1 MNSEIIDGNMYDG
14 LFIFKEPCDSVGNR
28 ADECDCR
35 MPNAKCR
42 LKYQTT
48 RVSPPSFGIWHSA
61 FGILVNPSR
70 SSILPHGMK
79 RLLGL
84 LGCIAVVPAV
94 TGGCVERI
102 LTVQTNPSGALVELN
117 GQEMGRTP
125 VSRDFTWYGVYEITV
140 RHDEYQTIH
149 TSAWVIA
156 PIYEWIPLDL
166 ISELLPIPLKDH
178 HTLSYDLTPAP
189 AASGPSP
196 GILMRAAELKG
207 QLEPT
212 HYPPTTQKGK

>member
-1 MNSEIIDGNMYDG
+1 MRLPYADCQMPIGIPRPQIALLSIGNG
-14 LFIFKEPCDSVGNR
+14 QLAIGN
-28 ADECDCR
+28 
-35 MPNAKCR
+35 
-42 LKYQTT
+42 
-48 RVSPPSFGIWHSA
+48 
-61 FGILVNPSR
+61 LVNPPL

-84 LGCIAVVPAV
+84 LGCIAVLPAV

-102 LTVQTNPSGALVELN
+102 LTVQTNPPGALVQLN

-140 RHDEYQTIH
+140 RRDGYQTIH
-149 TSAWVIA
+149 TSAKVIA

-178 HTLSYDLTPAP
+178 HILSYDLTPAP
-189 AASGPSP
+189 PASGPSP
-196 GILMRAAELKG
+196 GILTRAAELKG
-207 QLEPT
+207 QLESS
-212 HYPPTTQKGK
+212 HYPPTMRKGK